1 VALFG
6 GIRGSAIDDRDTLVV
21 FLDEEAAAFA
31 RSVVDDYTRAR
42 ARRDPEGLFA
52 RPAMA
57 AVLATARAEAFP
69 IALTLVAEA
78 IEAALAPQ
86 AYDRAAQLH
95 GLIWVAQAAFDRR
108 PPSPAVT
115 ASAWNAARAGIVRW
129 LGAIM
134 LRLPKTTDEMSDS
147 LVGPML
153 AVMPIH
159 DDLGRDDF
167 PLLRGAMRGGL
178 AAVRE
183 RFLASVNA
191 PALAKALAARS

>member
-6 GIRGSAIDDRDTLVV
+6 GIRGPAIDDRDTLVV
-21 FLDEEAAAFA
+21 FLDEEAEAFA
-31 RSVVDDYTRAR
+31 RSVVDGYTRAR

-95 GLIWVAQAAFDRR
+95 GLIGAAQAAFDRR

-115 ASAWNAARAGIVRW
+115 APAWSAARAGIVRW
-129 LGAIM
+129 LGDIM
-134 LRLPKTTDEMSDS
+134 LRLPKTTDDMSDS

-167 PLLRGAMRGGL
+167 PLLRGAMRTGL
-178 AAVRE
+178 SAVHQ

-191 PALAKALAARS
+191 PALAKALAARH

>member
-1 VALFG
+1 MALFG
-6 GIRGSAIDDRDTLVV
+6 GIRGPAIDDRDTLVV
-21 FLDEEAAAFA
+21 FLDEQAEAFA

-42 ARRDPEGLFA
+42 ARRDPEGLLA

-95 GLIWVAQAAFDRR
+95 GLIGVAQAAFDRR

-115 ASAWNAARAGIVRW
+115 ASAWNAARAGVVRW

-167 PLLRGAMRGGL
+167 PLLRGAMRAGL

-191 PALAKALAARS
+191 PALAKALAARQ